1 MNVSEEGM
9 SYGKMVDVYEALNST
24 TKRLEK
30 TSILAKFFSDI
41 GEKNPKLL
49 PIVTLLSLGRVFPTW
64 SEEELGI
71 GTKILMRAI
80 AFVVGVKPEDV
91 EDMQR
96 DAGDI
101 GQAAENLFRKKKQAT
116 LFTRSLTIEKV
127 HSNLIKIATISGSK
141 AQSKKLE
148 ILRELLSSSSPT
160 EAKYITRTVIEEL
173 RVGVG
178 EGTIRDALAQAFG
191 VEKQL

>member
-9 SYGKMVDVYEALNST
+9 SYSKMVDVYEALNST

-116 LFTRSLTIEKV
+116 LFTD
-127 HSNLIKIATISGSK
+127 H
-141 AQSKKLE
+141 
-148 ILRELLSSSSPT
+148 
-160 EAKYITRTVIEEL
+160 
-173 RVGVG
+173 
-178 EGTIRDALAQAFG
+178 
-191 VEKQL
+191 